1 MKRSFIAILLICIGF
16 FLYGNSQTEQ
26 LTILKKTFYRG
37 NLQDKIQVV
46 TETSVLEGDFEEIY
60 LIALDFVVDYAD
72 ILKDDSS
79 MIDLAKITV
88 ENLEKIKSKKIL
100 DQIFNLFSYYEYL
113 NDDCSFDKL
122 IENLRKFEGEV

>member
-1 MKRSFIAILLICIGF
+1 MKRSFIAILLLCTGF

-88 ENLEKIKSKKIL
+88 ENLEKIKSKN
-100 DQIFNLFSYYEYL
+100 QRYRY
-113 NDDCSFDKL
+113 
-122 IENLRKFEGEV
+122 